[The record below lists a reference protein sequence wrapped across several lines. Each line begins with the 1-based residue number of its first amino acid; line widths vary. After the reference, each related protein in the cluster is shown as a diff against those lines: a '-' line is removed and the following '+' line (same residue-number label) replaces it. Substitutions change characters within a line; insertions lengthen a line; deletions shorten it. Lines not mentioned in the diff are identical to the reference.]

1 MLLFAIL
8 GAVLLVAGMGLVM
21 LMSGANDSH
30 GRAVIERPAG
40 AASRRLKG

>member
-8 GAVLLVAGMGLVM
+8 GAVLLIAGMGFVM

-30 GRAVIERPAG
+30 GRAVIDRPAG
-40 AASRRLKG
+40 AVNRRSSK